1 MTPAEGRTA
10 MTVDSKRRT
19 HVRERQQLAI
29 RRLAADRDT
38 PGRWTRPRG
47 NQAVEPREVERGL
60 EKLGRV
66 IGH

>member
-1 MTPAEGRTA
+1 
-10 MTVDSKRRT
+10 MTVTPKRRT
-19 HVRERQQLAI
+19 SVRERQQQAI
-29 RRLAADRDT
+29 RRLAANRDD